1 MVVIWYTFDPQGK
14 QMWIIAQG
22 TLDGTTA
29 TLDALYP
36 TSFTP
41 FGSQF
46 DPDEVVLSPWGTFTL
61 SFDTCNSL
69 EFSYDSTAPG
79 YGSGSLNYARL
90 TQLAGTQCP

>member
-1 MVVIWYTFDPQGK
+1 
-14 QMWIIAQG
+14 MWIIAQG

-69 EFSYDSTAPG
+69 EFSYDSTAPR